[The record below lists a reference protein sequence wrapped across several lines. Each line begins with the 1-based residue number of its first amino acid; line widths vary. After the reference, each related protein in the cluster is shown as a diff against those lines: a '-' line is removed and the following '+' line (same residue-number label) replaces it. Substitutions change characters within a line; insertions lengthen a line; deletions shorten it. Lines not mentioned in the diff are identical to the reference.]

1 MLTIKELKKSF
12 DGRTLFDHVNL
23 EVIGGERIA
32 LLGDNGTGKSTL
44 LKILLGEEEPDS
56 GKLRMGPTVKVGY
69 LPQIIRFSHPERNL
83 VDTMIYDQDCS
94 TQTARNRLAAFNF
107 RGEDVFKPVSA
118 LSGGEQSRLRLCML
132 MDEKINLLI
141 LDEPTNHLE
150 PEKPK
155 KEKPRRPGGTK
166 ELEKQVAAAERA
178 VAKAEERQYELTL
191 KAEEVASNYL
201 ELQKVYDEQK
211 ALEEEIAA
219 LYTKWETLA
228 AELEEA
234 RG

>member
-1 MLTIKELKKSF
+1 VLYSRKFSGPIRETAEL
-12 DGRTLFDHVNL
+12 
-23 EVIGGERIA
+23 
-32 LLGDNGTGKSTL
+32 
-44 LKILLGEEEPDS
+44 
-56 GKLRMGPTVKVGY
+56 
-69 LPQIIRFSHPERNL
+69 
-83 VDTMIYDQDCS
+83 
-94 TQTARNRLAAFNF
+94 
-107 RGEDVFKPVSA
+107 
-118 LSGGEQSRLRLCML
+118 LSDLQAS
-132 MDEKINLLI
+132 
-141 LDEPTNHLE
+141 
-150 PEKPK
+150 
-155 KEKPRRPGGTK
+155 
-166 ELEKQVAAAERA
+166 VAAAERA

>member
-1 MLTIKELKKSF
+1 MAPAQGLFCRYERDRYLFVFEERFLAQFQEGKFSILETVREVVSPSGIQATLSIGVGKDAETLAELFQYAALSVEMALS
-12 DGRTLFDHVNL
+12 R
-23 EVIGGERIA
+23 GG
-32 LLGDNGTGKSTL
+32 DQVV
-44 LKILLGEEEPDS
+44 
-56 GKLRMGPTVKVGY
+56 VK
-69 LPQIIRFSHPERNL
+69 NK
-83 VDTMIYDQDCS
+83 
-94 TQTARNRLAAFNF
+94 FNF
-107 RGEDVFKPVSA
+107 EFY
-118 LSGGEQSRLRLCML
+118 GGR
-132 MDEKINLLI
+132 
-141 LDEPTNHLE
+141 
-150 PEKPK
+150 
-155 KEKPRRPGGTK
+155 TK
-166 ELEKQVAAAERA
+166 ELEKQVSAAERA

>member
-1 MLTIKELKKSF
+1 MDMEKLGAEL
-12 DGRTLFDHVNL
+12 
-23 EVIGGERIA
+23 
-32 LLGDNGTGKSTL
+32 
-44 LKILLGEEEPDS
+44 
-56 GKLRMGPTVKVGY
+56 
-69 LPQIIRFSHPERNL
+69 
-83 VDTMIYDQDCS
+83 
-94 TQTARNRLAAFNF
+94 
-107 RGEDVFKPVSA
+107 
-118 LSGGEQSRLRLCML
+118 LSGRQGGAIRDMANS
-132 MDEKINLLI
+132 
-141 LDEPTNHLE
+141 
-150 PEKPK
+150 PEAK
-155 KEKPRRPGGTK
+155 KLGAAIDP
-166 ELEKQVAAAERA
+166 AAAERA